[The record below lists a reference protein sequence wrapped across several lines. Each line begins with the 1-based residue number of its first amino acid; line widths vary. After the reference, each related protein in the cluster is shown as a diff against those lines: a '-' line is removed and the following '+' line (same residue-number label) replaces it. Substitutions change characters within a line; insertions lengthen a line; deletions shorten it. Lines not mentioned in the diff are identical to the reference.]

1 MLLLG
6 TFKISNYVFL
16 PMKTM
21 TKLPWIYTKL
31 PFLNKMQQEKGYLK
45 DTDSKLTWFRNVL
58 SLVAQPI
65 CITPGVIINV
75 S

>member
-1 MLLLG
+1 M
-6 TFKISNYVFL
+6 KIMS
-16 PMKTM
+16 
-21 TKLPWIYTKL
+21 KLTWIYTKKA
-31 PFLNKMQQEKGYLK
+31 PSLNKMKQGKGYLK
-45 DTDSKLTWFRNVL
+45 DTDRMLTWFRNVL